1 MAADPGY
8 ADCHVWLGQALGIK
22 AARGGALMVL
32 RYVGRVRGELEQ
44 GVALAP
50 QNIMARFALQQ
61 FYLQAPELVG
71 GNKGRAEAQA
81 TELGKAR
88 PLYGRMLAAAMDLDA
103 HRYDAAERT
112 ILTVP
117 RLKDPDAVELHVS
130 LVANLATQYIRE
142 KRHAD
147 ADRVLTYFGKRYPD
161 ESQVYQLR
169 ARSANEQGRTEEA
182 LALYEKAYAMDPSAT
197 GLYRIAQVRQAL
209 GQRDEAAQWLE
220 KALAFKPGLPR
231 GQRGDAEA
239 RLKALKG

>member
-1 MAADPGY
+1 M
-8 ADCHVWLGQALGIK
+8 WLGQALGIK

-50 QNIMARFALQQ
+50 QNVMARFALQQ

-71 GNKGRAEAQA
+71 GDKGRAEAQA
-81 TELGKAR
+81 TEIAKVK

-103 HRYDAAERT
+103 HRYEPAERA
-112 ILTVP
+112 ILAVP
-117 RLKDPDAVELHVS
+117 RLKDEDAIELHVN

-147 ADRVLTYFGKRYPD
+147 AERVLGYFARRYPE
-161 ESQVYQLR
+161 ESQVYQLQ
-169 ARSANEQGRTEEA
+169 ARNANEQGRAEEA
-182 LALYEKAYAMDPSAT
+182 LGLYEKAYAMDPSAT

-209 GQRDEAAQWLE
+209 GQRDEAVQWLE

-231 GQRGDAEA
+231 GQREDAEA